1 MINRKD
7 DTPGAI
13 EWFRY
18 ARQVQKEQL
27 RQLAQQ
33 GQLVSQLSH
42 VVHMLQC
49 ERGASNIWLCSQ
61 GRLYGAERRA
71 SAALVDEQIRPLLL
85 SLSPRHLPSASGL
98 CQRIARAVWSLEQLP
113 ALRDNVAG
121 QQIAAETAT
130 CQFSRT
136 IRHLLNII
144 PQLNDS
150 IDDPTLAGRLV
161 ALYSFMQGKELV
173 GQERALGAQGFAQ
186 GSFSQELR
194 QRLVDRIDGQQ
205 PCFDSFLSLATSPL
219 KMLFYTECQ
228 AGIAIEQLRRIACT
242 RQPGEDGGE
251 TALRWFQL
259 QTQRLEQMCGLEE
272 LLIGELMTV
281 VDGLL
286 DDEGEPDAPDPQHD
300 DPVSDSLLL
309 HLDRQLLPL
318 VRQQARELEQL
329 SGQLASLKDTL
340 EERQLIDKA
349 KSVLMTHRQMNEE
362 QAWHCLRKMA
372 MEKNQRMVEIA
383 RALLAVKALWQ
394 HDATTSLHNERA

>member
-98 CQRIARAVWSLEQLP
+98 CQCIARAVWSLEQLP

-259 QTQRLEQMCGLEE
+259 QTQRLEQMRGLEE

-318 VRQQARELEQL
+318 VRQQARELELL

-394 HDATTSLHNERA
+394 HDAPTSLHNERA

>member
-1 MINRKD
+1 MINHED
-7 DTPGAI
+7 DTPDAI

-18 ARQVQKEQL
+18 ARQVQKDQL
-27 RQLAQQ
+27 RQLARQ
-33 GQLVSQLSH
+33 GQLVSQISH

-71 SAALVDEQIRPLLL
+71 SAALVDEQLRPLLRC
-85 SLSPRHLPSASGL
+85 LSPRHLPSTSGL

-113 ALRDNVAG
+113 ALRENVASR
-121 QQIAAETAT
+121 QIAAETAT
-130 CQFSRT
+130 GQFSRT

-150 IDDPTLAGRLV
+150 IDDPQLAARLV

-173 GQERALGAQGFAQ
+173 GQERALGAQGFAL
-186 GSFSQELR
+186 GCFSQELR

-242 RQPGEDGGE
+242 RQPGEDDGE

-259 QTQRLEQMCGLEE
+259 QTQRLEQMRGLEE
-272 LLIGELMTV
+272 LLIGELMTA

-286 DDEGEPDAPDPQHD
+286 LDDNAPDPRQD
-300 DPVSDSLLL
+300 DAVSDGMLL

-329 SGQLASLKDTL
+329 SSQLASLKDTL
-340 EERQLIDKA
+340 EERRLIDKA
-349 KSVLMTHRQMNEE
+349 KGVLMTYRQMNEE

-383 RALLAVKALWQ
+383 RALLAVKTLWQ
-394 HDATTSLHNERA
+394 QEAPPPLHNERA